1 MADALK
7 DSLYSPAFIEDLGKA
22 LVAVYPSFDQ
32 GQYRQQIYDEQWS
45 ARALK
50 QRTRH
55 VTTVVHTLLP
65 TAYRDALNVLQA
77 AAPHLSHYSYAP
89 IFMPDFVEVYGLDD
103 WDASLPALAYFTQ
116 FSSSEFA
123 VRPFILHDPTRMMA
137 QMRAW
142 ANDPNH
148 HVRRLASEGCRPRL
162 PWGMALQAF
171 KHDPTPI
178 LPILEELKD
187 DPEEYVR
194 LSVANNLNDIA
205 KDHPDIVIEVL
216 RQWQKSAS
224 TERQWIIK
232 HALRTLLKQGHG
244 EALGLLG
251 YGNQAEVVVRDFRL
265 DAVSVAMGNT
275 ITFRLTLES
284 TASEPQ
290 DVMLD
295 YVVYYNKANGRP
307 APKVFKLSTFQLG
320 AGEARHFERRV
331 SFRPISTRVY
341 YAGDHRIALQINGV
355 EQEGA
360 TFELTEQ

>member
-22 LVAVYPSFDQ
+22 LVAVYPPFNQ
-32 GQYRQQIYDEQWS
+32 AQYHQQLYDEQWS

-55 VTTVVHTLLP
+55 VTTVVHNLLP

-103 WDASLPALAYFTQ
+103 WETSLPALAYFTQ

-123 VRPFILHDPTRMMA
+123 VRPFIQRDPTHMMA

-142 ANDPNH
+142 AQDPNH

-178 LPILEELKD
+178 LPILEQLKD

-194 LSVANNLNDIA
+194 RSVANNLNDIA
-205 KDHPDIVIEVL
+205 KDHPAIVIETL
-216 RQWQKSAS
+216 RRWQHGAS
-224 TERQWIIK
+224 NERQWIIK
-232 HALRTLLKQGHG
+232 HALRTLLKQGHT
-244 EALGLLG
+244 EALELLG
-251 YGNQAEVVVRDFRL
+251 FGDGAKVVVKDFAL
-265 DAVSVAMGNT
+265 SAASVPMGGELR
-275 ITFRLTLES
+275 FSFALES
-284 TASEPQ
+284 SANAPK
-290 DVMLD
+290 DLMVD
-295 YVVYYNKANGRP
+295 YVVYYQKANGKL
-307 APKVFKLSTFQLG
+307 APKVFKLTTLQLTPG
-320 AGEARHFERRV
+320 ERRMIERRL
-331 SFRPISTRVY
+331 SFSPISTRVY
-341 YAGDHRIALQINGV
+341 YPGLHRIAIQINGAEQPGV
-355 EQEGA
+355 EF
-360 TFELTEQ
+360 TLTA